1 VIREQV
7 RKEHDDRVTIS
18 RKKINYQLD
27 RIRKK
32 QYSVCC
38 NYPWRIP
45 GQFKKEAEEKQK
57 WQMV

>member
-1 VIREQV
+1 MDFF
-7 RKEHDDRVTIS
+7 K
-18 RKKINYQLD
+18 YQLD
-27 RIRKK
+27 RALKK